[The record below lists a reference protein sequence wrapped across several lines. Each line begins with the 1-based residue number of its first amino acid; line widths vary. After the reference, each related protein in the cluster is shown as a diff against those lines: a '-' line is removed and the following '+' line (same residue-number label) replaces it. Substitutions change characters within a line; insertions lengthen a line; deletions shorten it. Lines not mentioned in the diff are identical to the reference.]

1 VMTSGAGAE
10 RACAGSTRR
19 RPLKRV
25 VRRLSLSGKGFFRAV
40 GGASIGTSRD
50 ATFITTD
57 RCDGTRTDV
66 GRGKVTVRDR
76 RRRRNVVVRGG
87 RGYIVKRP
95 QFLAIKGQP
104 RPPAAH

>member
-1 VMTSGAGAE
+1 MLVSGAGAE
-10 RACAGSTRR
+10 RNCAGSRRR

-25 VRRLSLSGKGFFRAV
+25 VRSLTLSGKGFFRAV
-40 GGASIGTSRD
+40 GGASVGTARD

-57 RCDGTRTDV
+57 RCDGTLTQV
-66 GRGKVTVRDR
+66 GRGKVTVRDVR
-76 RRRRNVVVRGG
+76 RKRKVVVRGG

-104 RPPAAH
+104 SQ